1 MTTASIAWIGNK
13 RSKEMVDALKKHYSI
28 CLVPS
33 GKQAIEVVL
42 KLPIQAVVLDA
53 VALQTDGERICRKL
67 RREFANLPLVHLH
80 PGKKSKSDN
89 PADILLYPPYTHRKL
104 MYRLDRL
111 IQAQEEDLITC
122 GPFSMDTGTRIL
134 VAHGQEIPL
143 NPKQAALAEV
153 FLRHPGKTIE
163 RKDLMKQVW
172 DTEYTGDTR
181 TLDVHIR
188 WLRKA
193 IERGKTSKPRY
204 LKTVRGVGYRLEI
217 SS

>member
-1 MTTASIAWIGNK
+1 MATASIIWIGNK
-13 RSKEMVDALKKHYSI
+13 RSQEMINALEKHYSI
-28 CLVPS
+28 SQVPS
-33 GKQAIEVVL
+33 GKQAIEVVR

-53 VALQTDGERICRKL
+53 VSLNTDGERICRKL
-67 RREFANLPLVHLH
+67 RRELSNMPIVHLH
-80 PGKKSKSDN
+80 PGDKAKEDN

-111 IQAQEEDLITC
+111 IQSQKKDLITC
-122 GPFSMDTGTRIL
+122 GPFSMDRGTRIL

-193 IERGKTSKPRY
+193 IEHGKANKPRY

-217 SS
+217 GS